1 MAAGVLSYI
10 GSLAIMG
17 WGIAHL
23 IPTRKVVAAFG
34 EISEDNKRII
44 TMEWITEGVALVFI
58 GILNAAV
65 TYLDR
70 SNSVTRVVYWVSFSA
85 LNTLSVVSLYTGFRN
100 SLIVFKLCPF
110 IFTLSS
116 ILIVAG
122 GYLG

>member
-1 MAAGVLSYI
+1 M
-10 GSLAIMG
+10 
-17 WGIAHL
+17 

-70 SNSVTRVVYWVSFSA
+70 SNSVTRGVYWVSFSA